1 MLLLG
6 RVAKTRAEATAR
18 LEHALAS
25 GYALERLEVCVR
37 LHGGDARVIDD
48 PTRLPR
54 ARRVHVVRAPRA
66 GVVTLVDAGQLG
78 RAATLLGAG
87 RLRKED
93 HVDPGVGLTLH
104 AKQGARVARGDAL
117 CTVRYSDVARLRAAR
132 GGLAAAFH
140 VGARAPAPGPLV
152 LETIS

>member
-1 MLLLG
+1 LLLG

-18 LEHALAS
+18 LEHALTS

-37 LHGGDARVIDD
+37 LHGGDVRVIDD

-54 ARRVHVVRAPRA
+54 ARRVHVLRAPRA
-66 GVVTLVDAGQLG
+66 GVVTVVDAGLLG
-78 RAATLLGAG
+78 RAATVLGAG

-93 HVDPGVGLTLH
+93 PVDAGVGLTLH
-104 AKQGARVARGDAL
+104 AKQGARVARGEPL
-117 CTVRYSDVARLRAAR
+117 CTVRYSDEARLRAAR
-132 GGLAAAFH
+132 ADLEAAFRLA
-140 VGARAPAPGPLV
+140 ARAPKSGPLV